1 MKPIQSFIVSAN
13 LPKQLEKLRE
23 LAYNYWWCWNYHG
36 KELFLRIDN
45 ELWEKVDHNPVA
57 FINKLPQVR
66 LAELEKQKD
75 FISYLDFV
83 YAQFEKNMKSKAWF
97 DDKYSKNG
105 DVIAYFSTEY
115 GINESFPNYSGGLG
129 VLSGDHIKSSS
140 DLGLPLIAVG
150 LLYQQGYFRQQLTQN
165 GWQNELYLYN
175 DFHSMPL
182 ILQKDQDGNTIIIKF
197 EMPKGTAYAQIWKM
211 KVGRIDL
218 YLLDT
223 NITENTLDEYRDIT
237 DQLYGGNRDTRIQQ
251 EIFLGI
257 GGMRALRALGFN
269 PSVVHINE
277 GHAAFALIE
286 RCKFFMDD
294 YGIDFVAAK
303 QISKSTSVFTTHT
316 PVPAGNEVFD
326 LSMMDTYLSNYML
339 SLGIS
344 REFFLSLGQENDY
357 TDNIG
362 FSMTILGLKMTGFHN
377 GVSRL
382 HGKVA
387 RNMWHRIWKC
397 FPENEVPI
405 GHVTNG
411 IHTSTWLAREFS
423 ELLDRYLTPKWKE
436 ETDNHKMWENV
447 NHIPNEEIWREK
459 QRRRTRLV
467 LFARRYLQKKQRRFI
482 PPEQLSRINSYLDP
496 DALTIGFARRFAMY
510 KRATLLFRDMDR
522 LSKILRNSEK
532 PVQIII
538 AGKAHPHDTQG
549 KEVIQTIIQ
558 QVRVYGLEH
567 HVVFLED
574 YDMVIAR
581 LMVKGCDI
589 WLNTPIRPLEA
600 SGTSGMKAGINGTL
614 NLSILDGWWDE
625 VFDGSNGFAIGHGEE
640 YENHDEQDIVEA
652 GSLYDQLEQVII
664 PMFYDRSSTNRIP
677 EKWVGYMKNSMRT
690 ISGNFSTFRMV
701 KEYALKYYL
710 PALKNFRVMT
720 GNNAERAN
728 ELKFWKEKMRAE
740 WYNIKVVRA
749 QARED
754 EEVYVGKPIKIEAQ
768 VDLGNLEP
776 ADVVV
781 QVYYGAIN
789 PHGEFD
795 NTNSKDL
802 SLVKSENNIHFY
814 QGTYECPDT
823 GQQGFTIRILPKH
836 ELMVNKADLYAC
848 MWASN

>member
-1 MKPIQSFIVSAN
+1 
-13 LPKQLEKLRE
+13 
-23 LAYNYWWCWNYHG
+23 
-36 KELFLRIDN
+36 
-45 ELWEKVDHNPVA
+45 
-57 FINKLPQVR
+57 
-66 LAELEKQKD
+66 
-75 FISYLDFV
+75 
-83 YAQFEKNMKSKAWF
+83 
-97 DDKYSKNG
+97 
-105 DVIAYFSTEY
+105 
-115 GINESFPNYSGGLG
+115 
-129 VLSGDHIKSSS
+129 
-140 DLGLPLIAVG
+140 
-150 LLYQQGYFRQQLTQN
+150 
-165 GWQNELYLYN
+165 
-175 DFHSMPL
+175 
-182 ILQKDQDGNTIIIKF
+182 
-197 EMPKGTAYAQIWKM
+197 
-211 KVGRIDL
+211 
-218 YLLDT
+218 
-223 NITENTLDEYRDIT
+223 
-237 DQLYGGNRDTRIQQ
+237 
-251 EIFLGI
+251 
-257 GGMRALRALGFN
+257 
-269 PSVVHINE
+269 
-277 GHAAFALIE
+277 
-286 RCKFFMDD
+286 
-294 YGIDFVAAK
+294 
-303 QISKSTSVFTTHT
+303 
-316 PVPAGNEVFD
+316 
-326 LSMMDTYLSNYML
+326 
-339 SLGIS
+339 
-344 REFFLSLGQENDY
+344 
-357 TDNIG
+357 
-362 FSMTILGLKMTGFHN
+362 
-377 GVSRL
+377 
-382 HGKVA
+382 
-387 RNMWHRIWKC
+387 
-397 FPENEVPI
+397 
-405 GHVTNG
+405 
-411 IHTSTWLAREFS
+411 
-423 ELLDRYLTPKWKE
+423 
-436 ETDNHKMWENV
+436 
-447 NHIPNEEIWREK
+447 
-459 QRRRTRLV
+459 
-467 LFARRYLQKKQRRFI
+467 
-482 PPEQLSRINSYLDP
+482 
-496 DALTIGFARRFAMY
+496 MY
-510 KRATLLFRDMDR
+510 KIATLLFRDIDR